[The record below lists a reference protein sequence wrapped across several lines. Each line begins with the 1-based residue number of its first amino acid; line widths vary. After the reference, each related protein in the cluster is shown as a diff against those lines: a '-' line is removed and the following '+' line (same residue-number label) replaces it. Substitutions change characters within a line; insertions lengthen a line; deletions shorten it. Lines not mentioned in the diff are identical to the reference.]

1 MKALTCGG
9 MYSGAGRCLAFLIRL
24 LLLLL
29 LLTLKEED
37 AEEEEEEE
45 DKWWRCFRL
54 LRITDL
60 PREEE
65 DAKEEEEEVEE
76 DAGVDLMTP
85 ANLEELVEPVL
96 VEP

>member
-9 MYSGAGRCLAFLIRL
+9 MYSGAGRCLAFLIR
-24 LLLLL
+24 LLL

-65 DAKEEEEEVEE
+65 DAKEEEEEEEVEE